1 MNNKL
6 TKLYFLI
13 NNIDPRYLQLAYFVF
28 VIGASL
34 LFTNSPAE
42 GGSGTR

>member
-6 TKLYFLI
+6 TKLYFVI
-13 NNIDPRYLQLAYFVF
+13 NTIDPRYLQLAYFVF
-28 VIGASL
+28 VLGASL
-34 LFTNSPAE
+34 LFTNSPTD